1 LIVSYQQQDNNIAK
15 WIKKPSEVKHGWFFY
30 ILHVHMVYSFAFKIH
45 IIISTLTLLAGIAT
59 VALSVHGLVR
69 KRNYG
74 RSDFGVS
81 LAFNVA
87 LYLQLIL
94 GSLIYY
100 LLRTSQ
106 EGPMWEVPDT
116 QNDASLRFWAIEHIA
131 LMIFALFLTQLGRAF
146 IKKSKVPYRQFRASL
161 FYFGTSLLLI
171 LFSVGMA
178 LFSR

>member
-1 LIVSYQQQDNNIAK
+1 MI
-15 WIKKPSEVKHGWFFY
+15 
-30 ILHVHMVYSFAFKIH
+30 YSFAFKIH
-45 IIISTLTLLAGIAT
+45 IIVSTLTLLAGIAT
-59 VALSVHGLVR
+59 IVFSVHGLIKRRDYVR
-69 KRNYG
+69 T
-74 RSDFGVS
+74 DAWVS

-100 LLRTSQ
+100 LLRSFQ

-146 IKKSKVPYRQFRASL
+146 IKKSRGSYRKFRASL
-161 FYFGTSLLLI
+161 FYLGISLLLI

-178 LFSR
+178 LFPR

>member
-1 LIVSYQQQDNNIAK
+1 MI
-15 WIKKPSEVKHGWFFY
+15 
-30 ILHVHMVYSFAFKIH
+30 YSFAFKIH
-45 IIISTLTLLAGIAT
+45 ILISTITLLAGIAT
-59 VALSVHGLVR
+59 VVLSVQGLLR
-69 KRNYG
+69 KRDYG
-74 RSDFGVS
+74 KSDFGIS
-81 LAFNVA
+81 LIFNVA
-87 LYLQLIL
+87 LYFQLIL

-131 LMIFALFLTQLGRAF
+131 LMIFALFMTQLGRAF
-146 IKKSKVPYRQFRASL
+146 IKKSLGPFRKFRASL

>member
-1 LIVSYQQQDNNIAK
+1 MI
-15 WIKKPSEVKHGWFFY
+15 
-30 ILHVHMVYSFAFKIH
+30 YSFAFKIH
-45 IIISTLTLLAGIAT
+45 ILISTITLLAGIAT
-59 VALSVHGLVR
+59 VVLSVQGLIR
-69 KRNYG
+69 KRDYG
-74 RSDFGVS
+74 KSDFGIS
-81 LAFNVA
+81 LIFNVA
-87 LYLQLIL
+87 LYFQLIL

-131 LMIFALFLTQLGRAF
+131 LMIFALFMTQLGRAF
-146 IKKSKVPYRQFRASL
+146 IKKSLGPFRKFRASL

>member
-1 LIVSYQQQDNNIAK
+1 MI
-15 WIKKPSEVKHGWFFY
+15 
-30 ILHVHMVYSFAFKIH
+30 YSFAFKIH
-45 IIISTLTLLAGIAT
+45 ILISTITLLAGIAT
-59 VALSVHGLVR
+59 VVLSVQGLIR
-69 KRNYG
+69 KRDYG
-74 RSDFGVS
+74 KSDFGIS
-81 LAFNVA
+81 LIFNVA
-87 LYLQLIL
+87 LYFQLIL

-100 LLRTSQ
+100 LLRSSQ

-131 LMIFALFLTQLGRAF
+131 LMIFALFMTQLGRAF
-146 IKKSKVPYRQFRASL
+146 IKKSLGPFRKFRASL

>member
-1 LIVSYQQQDNNIAK
+1 VVFLYFTSSMI
-15 WIKKPSEVKHGWFFY
+15 
-30 ILHVHMVYSFAFKIH
+30 YSFAFKIH
-45 IIISTLTLLAGIAT
+45 ILISTITLLAGIAT
-59 VALSVHGLVR
+59 ITLSIQGLIK
-69 KRNYG
+69 KRSYG
-74 RSDFGVS
+74 KGDSGISIV
-81 LAFNVA
+81 FNVA
-87 LYLQLIL
+87 LYFQLIL

-100 LLRTSQ
+100 LLRANQ
-106 EGPMWEVPDT
+106 EGPMWKVPDT

-146 IKKSKVPYRQFRASL
+146 IKKSLGPIRKFRASL